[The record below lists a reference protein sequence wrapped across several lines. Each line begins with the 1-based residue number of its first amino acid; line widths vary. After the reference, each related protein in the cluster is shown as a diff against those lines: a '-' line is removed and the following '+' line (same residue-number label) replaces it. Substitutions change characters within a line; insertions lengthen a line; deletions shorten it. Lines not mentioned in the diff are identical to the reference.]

1 MEVTED
7 REMFFVSMVLGGKD
21 EDNEIQ
27 SRTEVLEPEEEYEKW
42 LKRQK
47 EKKILARSASVC

>member
-7 REMFFVSMVLGGKD
+7 RETFFVSMVLGGKD

-47 EKKILARSASVC
+47 EKKIPARSASVC